1 MWQFDPGP
9 GVTAWQQCV
18 GSSVSVCQYASMPVC
33 QYEHMTMSVCPV
45 YGRSAQGMQ
54 DIYCG
59 AHGALTIN
67 AELQQRK
74 YLAARRHAAQ

>member
-1 MWQFDPGP
+1 MWQLDPGP

-18 GSSVSVCQYASMPVC
+18 GSSVSVCQYANMSVC
-33 QYEHMTMSVCPV
+33 QYEHMNMSVCPV